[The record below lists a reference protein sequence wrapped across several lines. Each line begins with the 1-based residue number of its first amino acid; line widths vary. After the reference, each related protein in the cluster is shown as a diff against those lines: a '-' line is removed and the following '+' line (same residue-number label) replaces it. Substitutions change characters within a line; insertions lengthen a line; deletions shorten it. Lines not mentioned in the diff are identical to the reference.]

1 MSNNSY
7 PCHAGGEIG
16 RAQVEQAW
24 ACGLAPHPDM
34 NPILLKPQSNGTS
47 QVIVNGKLWATLSAR
62 EYYSRHDELFTVA
75 TAAYE
80 RLASRYDVI
89 VVEGAG
95 SVTELNL
102 RQYDLVNLRLVTHL
116 GIPWLLVSDIERG
129 GVFASIV
136 GTAALLSEA
145 ERALWRAFA
154 VNKFRGDI
162 SLFDHGRSILEEC
175 TGKPCLGVFPFSPEI
190 QLGDEDSLSV
200 PPARSTLAAPKGQH
214 CAIVRFPRISNTTD
228 FRALPNPAWV
238 DSPISEPFDFIF
250 LPGTKNTVADLEWLK
265 QRRLDDWIRAQH
277 RQGATVIGICGGF
290 QMLGLEICDPLGM
303 ESSSARVEGLGLLPA
318 ATVLSRDKTTRTV
331 SARSPAGNI
340 YPAYEIHLGVTHSL
354 NGNFQP
360 FAILDD
366 GLRDGMRGN
375 RILGTYLHGA
385 FENEVVLSELGITAK
400 PRSHDPYRQLAEW
413 FEPFGNRFEEL
424 FT

>member
-1 MSNNSY
+1 
-7 PCHAGGEIG
+7 
-16 RAQVEQAW
+16 
-24 ACGLAPHPDM
+24 
-34 NPILLKPQSNGTS
+34 
-47 QVIVNGKLWATLSAR
+47 
-62 EYYSRHDELFTVA
+62 
-75 TAAYE
+75 
-80 RLASRYDVI
+80 
-89 VVEGAG
+89 
-95 SVTELNL
+95 
-102 RQYDLVNLRLVTHL
+102 
-116 GIPWLLVSDIERG
+116 
-129 GVFASIV
+129 
-136 GTAALLSEA
+136 
-145 ERALWRAFA
+145 
-154 VNKFRGDI
+154 
-162 SLFDHGRSILEEC
+162 
-175 TGKPCLGVFPFSPEI
+175 
-190 QLGDEDSLSV
+190 
-200 PPARSTLAAPKGQH
+200 
-214 CAIVRFPRISNTTD
+214 
-228 FRALPNPAWV
+228 
-238 DSPISEPFDFIF
+238 
-250 LPGTKNTVADLEWLK
+250 
-265 QRRLDDWIRAQH
+265 
-277 RQGATVIGICGGF
+277 VIGICGGF